1 MFIFLLVGT
10 MTMVQKLGNIARR
23 SAQCRH
29 VVVCTH
35 HIRRKRTWESLLKTI
50 WDWESKPYQVSNMNH
65 TLSKLPIKLHL
76 LVCDVCCCAEAR
88 IRLLLFFLGLSCT
101 KLLQC
106 VLFSA
111 VCRAPNRAP
120 TVLLFTVC
128 RAPTRFYGLLR
139 TKSCSNACKC
149 ALEGSQIWKMKAA
162 KWGTGFDFRLRY
174 NMLHIVA
181 HAVVCSSGRWG
192 GCIDWRSWWVLHLR
206 YGTRCRC

>member
-88 IRLLLFFLGLSCT
+88 IRLLLFFS
-101 KLLQC
+101 
-106 VLFSA
+106 
-111 VCRAPNRAP
+111 VCRAPNCSNACFFPRFVVHQI
-120 TVLLFTVC
+120 VLQRCFFS
-128 RAPTRFYGLLR
+128 RFVVHQIVFFSFFFWGL
-139 TKSCSNACKC
+139 SCSNAF
-149 ALEGSQIWKMKAA
+149 L
-162 KWGTGFDFRLRY
+162 RL
-174 NMLHIVA
+174 VA
-181 HAVVCSSGRWG
+181 HQ
-192 GCIDWRSWWVLHLR
+192 IVLQ
-206 YGTRCRC
+206 CV